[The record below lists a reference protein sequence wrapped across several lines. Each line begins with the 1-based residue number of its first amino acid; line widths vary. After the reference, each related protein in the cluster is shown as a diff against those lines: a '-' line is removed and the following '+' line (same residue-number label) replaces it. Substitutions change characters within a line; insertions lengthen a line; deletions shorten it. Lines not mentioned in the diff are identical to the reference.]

1 MITLI
6 ALGIIIGIE
15 ALMDA
20 GLLGVFLV
28 SVALNLIPFFGPS
41 NTVLAAAIAAIL
53 RYTHPLAIAVSVA
66 LGASLAKT
74 VHYYAA
80 FLGRKFL
87 SHERKIM
94 LEEYGKK
101 APRWA
106 PLALFM
112 AAASPIP
119 DEPIILPLGLMR
131 YSPLKFFIAFFLG
144 KTIATSLGAYLG
156 RFASSALEPY
166 LDITVTALASVA
178 LTIIVTFLLIRRKPH
193 GGFMDRDKRN
203 KK

>member
-1 MITLI
+1 MILI
-6 ALGIIIGIE
+6 ALDISIGIE

-20 GLLGVFLV
+20 GLFGVFIV
-28 SVALNLIPFFGPS
+28 SVAFNLIPFFSPS

-53 RYTHPLAIAVSVA
+53 PSTHPLAIAVLVA

-80 FLGRKFL
+80 FLGRKVL
-87 SHERKIM
+87 SQEKKMR

-106 PLALFM
+106 LLALFM

-119 DEPIILPLGLMR
+119 DEPIIIPLGLMK
-131 YSPLKFFIAFFLG
+131 YSPLKFLIAFFLG

-166 LDITVTALASVA
+166 LDVTMAALASVA
-178 LTIIVTFLLIRRKPH
+178 LTIFVTFLLIRRKPR
-193 GGFMDRDKRN
+193 GGSMDRDKNAR
-203 KK
+203 